1 MYPCTPRTYPELR
14 PPGLLRAGCS
24 SQGPKGRGGRTYCTY
39 LPTHVAGLRHT
50 SSFGGLCSRALSYLV
65 SRASRLPSRLLSF
78 RSFGFFNQCVRTCAR
93 VAQDR
98 QFDPSRRDAAIMG
111 APAHMGLDMPWV
123 AQAHHLHLALCSS
136 RPNNTYIQ
144 RSLAMPSPNSNLLL
158 VFMTNSRDTI
168 HTCLSYL
175 KSLSNTQSSHL
186 CVNNILYSLEHPAQ
200 YAPTHPQP
208 CLLQPRPTR

>member
-1 MYPCTPRTYPELR
+1 MYPCTPPRTYPELR

-144 RSLAMPSPNSNLLL
+144 EIPRNAFSQLESSSGVHDQLQRHN
-158 VFMTNSRDTI
+158 
-168 HTCLSYL
+168 SYL
-175 KSLSNTQSSHL
+175 SSTSEVFVKHPELTPL
-186 CVNNILYSLEHPAQ
+186 CQQHTV
-200 YAPTHPQP
+200 
-208 CLLQPRPTR
+208 